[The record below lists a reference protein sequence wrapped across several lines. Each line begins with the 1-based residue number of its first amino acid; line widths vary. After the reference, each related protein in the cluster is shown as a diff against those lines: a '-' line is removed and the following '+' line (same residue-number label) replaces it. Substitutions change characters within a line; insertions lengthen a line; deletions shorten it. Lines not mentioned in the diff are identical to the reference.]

1 VTYITAGGEV
11 RTTVSARLAGIDL
24 DRLDQ
29 LVAKLT
35 AEHGRPASRSDA
47 LRAALAAATD
57 DQHALP
63 PLLSQAA
70 FPGQDALP
78 TLGLPS

>member
-1 VTYITAGGEV
+1 MTYTTAGGEV
-11 RTTVSARLAGIDL
+11 RTTVSARLTGIDL

-35 AEHGRPASRSDA
+35 AEQGRPASRSDA

-57 DQHALP
+57 DQHTLP
-63 PLLSQAA
+63 TLSQAA
-70 FPGQDALP
+70 LRGQDALP
-78 TLGLPS
+78 TLSLPS